1 MRHHFHDFRRGH
13 RGSERHDVAAFN
25 VRVAEHVGELNRI
38 HGHHF
43 FGPGEINA
51 VARDKV
57 VNQVEL
63 LNRFTVEFGHRAV
76 DDADRRFGIVR
87 TFHRDKALFNPLLN
101 ETILIHRAFRQCFK
115 SFRSHESASRVLN
128 VGGAIVFGSAPS
140 VASTVLPIS
149 RAEIT
154 AWRTAPESPEITR
167 MASLLKLVPW
177 AGEL

>member
-87 TFHRDKALFNPLLN
+87 AFHRDKALFNPLLN

-128 VGGAIVFGSAPS
+128 VGGAIVFRFGAQRRQYG
-140 VASTVLPIS
+140 LPIS

-154 AWRTAPESPEITR
+154 ARRTTPESPEITR